1 MKNKLKDYIR
11 NNPGLRAKV
20 ISKELNLVKPEVSK
34 FLHDS
39 NEFEQRDYSWYLVN
53 QFDLLVELPDKWLHY
68 TGFEKFLVDT
78 GCLFSSQEKSICFV
92 FPKKCQLMLIIGAR
106 LLFLLNS
113 LNLSGKEITLDFSKN
128 KKLEEYLDRAGFF
141 DALNRT
147 VQVFPE
153 RIGESKAKIYKGNTN
168 ALVEFAS
175 IEADL
180 DSYDGAIANALTQ
193 SFVSYSSKEFSDAAY
208 NLFSELCQNI
218 AEHSNSPIPGIAAF
232 QCYSNAS
239 KPHLQVVI
247 SDLGDGIANTLR
259 PALKNKSGLGFDL
272 NTISD
277 FELIAR
283 AFTEIGLSQ
292 KNIGDVDGR
301 GLGLF
306 TSGLAMKKHNAMLF
320 IRQETSQCRLVY
332 ENEKFAVKS
341 ETLNLAK
348 LPGTHICFQ
357 FYID

>member
-1 MKNKLKDYIR
+1 MKNILKDYIR
-11 NNPGLRAKV
+11 KNPGLRARA
-20 ISKELNLVKPEVSK
+20 ISKDLNLVQAEVSK
-34 FLHDS
+34 LLHDS
-39 NEFEQRDYSWYLVN
+39 SEFEQNDYSWYIIN
-53 QFDLLVELPDKWLHY
+53 QFDLFVELPDKWLHY
-68 TGFEKFLVDT
+68 KTFEKFLVDT
-78 GCLFSSQEKSICFV
+78 GCLFTGQEKSICIV
-92 FPKKCQLMLIIGAR
+92 FPKKCQLMLIIVAR
-106 LLFLLNS
+106 LLFLINS
-113 LNLSGKEITLDFSKN
+113 LDLSGKEITLDFSKS
-128 KKLEEYLDRAGFF
+128 KKLESYLDRAGFF
-141 DALNRT
+141 DALNKS

-153 RIGESKAKIYKGNTN
+153 RTGLSAAKIYKGNTD
-168 ALVEFAS
+168 ALVEFAL

-180 DSYDGAIANALTQ
+180 DLYDGAIANALTQ
-193 SFVSYSSKEFSDAAY
+193 SFVSNSSQEFSGAAY

-232 QCYSNAS
+232 QCYSKAS

-259 PALKNKSGLGFDL
+259 PALINKPGLDFDL
-272 NTISD
+272 DAISD
-277 FELIAR
+277 FELIAK

-292 KNIGDVDGR
+292 KNIGDTDGR

-332 ENEKFAVKS
+332 ENEKFIVKS
-341 ETLNLAK
+341 ETLNLSK